1 MKMNNFTHM
10 NDYDYPFF
18 VEYIDEDGIE
28 YDDTW
33 SVRTLNEEL
42 NRNDVI
48 IKRIS
53 LSYKVQVALGLI
65 TED

>member
-1 MKMNNFTHM
+1 MKINNFTHM
-10 NDYDYPFF
+10 NNYDYPFY
-18 VEYIDEDGIE
+18 VEYIEDGVE
-28 YDDTW
+28 CTDTW
-33 SVRTLNEEL
+33 SEKTLNEEL

-65 TED
+65 EEE